1 MEAPPMFHVDLLM
14 PYCETMF
21 HSVNYDKPPPDLIDG
36 EEEYE
41 VERVV
46 NSQCHGRGGRI
57 QYLAKWKIY
66 PDVENQWID

>member
-1 MEAPPMFHVDLLM
+1 MFHVDLLT
-14 PYCETMF
+14 PYQETAF
-21 HSVNYDKPPPDLIDG
+21 HGANYDKPPPDLIDG

-46 NSQCHGRGGRI
+46 SSRCHGRGGHI
-57 QYLAKWKIY
+57 EYLVKWKGY